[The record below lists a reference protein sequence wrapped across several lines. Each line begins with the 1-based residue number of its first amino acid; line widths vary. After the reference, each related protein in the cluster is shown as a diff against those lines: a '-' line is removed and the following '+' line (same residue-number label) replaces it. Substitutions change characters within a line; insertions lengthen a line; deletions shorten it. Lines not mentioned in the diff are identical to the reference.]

1 VIIFIIIYNMGCSNS
16 SRAEE
21 PVRMVPVVEEG
32 PRRVNLADFSMD
44 PLAMSEYDDFAQDK
58 FSVNIVSQERIKD
71 AIIKLSIYGESL
83 NTTKPPPQFEI
94 NNAVSLSSTMR
105 QQSPMKKVNLD
116 FNESGLS
123 RSPTK
128 TRTAN

>member
-1 VIIFIIIYNMGCSNS
+1 MGCSNS

-21 PVRMVPVVEEG
+21 PVRTLPVVEEG

-44 PLAMSEYDDFAQDK
+44 PLAITEFDDFAQDK

-71 AIIKLSIYGESL
+71 AIIKLSKYGESL
-83 NTTKPPPQFEI
+83 NAMKPPPQFEI
-94 NNAVSLSSTMR
+94 NNTGNLSSTMR

-116 FNESGLS
+116 FNDSGLIK
-123 RSPTK
+123 SPTIV
-128 TRTAN
+128 RTAN